1 MMIKVLLISVITSVG
16 FINSL
21 MANEGADAPSV
32 MVGTPPIRDSQAT
45 MKNYRDYPF
54 SGWTFQNMGAPLNV
68 VMVPR
73 GGSINELNLPIK
85 QELGKRIFKDKSGV
99 EMTFEDLF
107 RAHYARGVILI
118 QGNNVLYEK
127 YYDGFGPHKQHIWFS
142 MSKSLA
148 SAALGILID
157 EGKLDINKSP
167 ASYIPELKGSGF
179 ERVTIQN
186 LLDMASS
193 IDFKETYTDM
203 NSDFALKYA
212 VAMNMGWLPGARDAQ
227 PENTEIYG
235 VHDFLSKY
243 IKPNK
248 NLDPGA
254 DFDYNSTNADVIGW
268 LIARI
273 SGQPY
278 EQFISERIWSKLGME
293 HDAYFTVDRAFMP
306 VVTGGMNSTLRDAAR
321 FALMI
326 RDEGE
331 VKNSKIIPSGWI
343 KSAFDVSEKLK
354 LNMNSNS
361 NYGDESWEAYHN
373 MWWILDSAKGE
384 FCATGIHG
392 QVIYINKMKNTVM
405 VWFSNQPGAAAP
417 RNINYQSK
425 LMAAR
430 ALVESL

>member
-1 MMIKVLLISVITSVG
+1 MNKVLLNIVIILCGYS
-16 FINSL
+16 SL
-21 MANEGADAPSV
+21 SYSEPDSQSV
-32 MVGTPPIRDSQAT
+32 MEGTPPTRDSQAT

-54 SGWTFQNMGAPLNV
+54 SGWTFQNMGAPLNI

-73 GGSINELNLPIK
+73 GGDIAELNQPSN
-85 QELGKRIFKDKSGV
+85 QALGKKIFIDKTGA
-99 EMTFEDLF
+99 EMTLEDLF
-107 RAHYARGVILI
+107 KVHFARGMILI
-118 QGNNVLYEK
+118 QDDKVLYEK
-127 YYDGFGPHKQHIWFS
+127 YFDGFGPHKQHIWFS

-148 SAALGILID
+148 SAALGILVEQGKID
-157 EGKLDINKSP
+157 VKKSP
-167 ASYIPELKGSGF
+167 AHYIPELKNSGF

-186 LLDMASS
+186 LLDMATS

-203 NSDFALKYA
+203 TSDFALKYA

-227 PENTEIYG
+227 PESTEIYG

-248 NLDPGA
+248 ELEPGT
-254 DFDYNSTNADVIGW
+254 DFDYNSSNADVIGW
-268 LIARI
+268 LISRV

-278 EQFISERIWSKLGME
+278 EQFISEKIWSKLGME

-326 RDEGE
+326 KNEGK
-331 VKNSKIIPSGWI
+331 VNNKQLIPSAWI
-343 KSAFDVSEKLK
+343 NSALNIDEKLK
-354 LNMNSNS
+354 SHMTTNPK
-361 NYGDESWEAYHN
+361 YGEESWEAYHN
-373 MWWILDSAKGE
+373 MWWILDSEKGE

-392 QVIYINKMKNTVM
+392 QVIYINRSKNTVM

-417 RNINYQSK
+417 KNINYQSK
-425 LMAAR
+425 LNAAR
-430 ALVESL
+430 SLVNSL

>member
-1 MMIKVLLISVITSVG
+1 MSRVLFNIVIILCG
-16 FINSL
+16 YSL
-21 MANEGADAPSV
+21 LSYSEPGSQSV
-32 MVGTPPIRDSQAT
+32 MEGTPPTRDSQAT

-54 SGWTFQNMGAPLNV
+54 SGWTFQNMGAPLNI

-73 GGSINELNLPIK
+73 GGDIAELNQPSN
-85 QELGKRIFKDKSGV
+85 QALGKKIFIDKTGA
-99 EMTFEDLF
+99 EMTLEDLF
-107 RAHYARGVILI
+107 KVHFARGMILI
-118 QGNNVLYEK
+118 QDDKVLYEK
-127 YYDGFGPHKQHIWFS
+127 YFDGFGPHKQHIWFS

-148 SAALGILID
+148 SAALGILVEQGKID
-157 EGKLDINKSP
+157 IKKSP
-167 ASYIPELKGSGF
+167 AHYIPELKNSGF

-186 LLDMASS
+186 LLDMATS

-203 NSDFALKYA
+203 TSDFALKYA

-227 PENTEIYG
+227 PESTEIYG

-248 NLDPGA
+248 ELEPGT
-254 DFDYNSTNADVIGW
+254 DFDYNSSNADVIGW
-268 LIARI
+268 LISRV

-278 EQFISERIWSKLGME
+278 EQFISEQIWSKLGME

-326 RDEGE
+326 KNEGK
-331 VKNSKIIPSGWI
+331 VNNKQLIPSAWI
-343 KSAFDVSEKLK
+343 NSALNIDEKLK
-354 LNMNSNS
+354 SHMTTNPK
-361 NYGDESWEAYHN
+361 YGEESWEAYHN
-373 MWWILDSAKGE
+373 MWWILDSEKGE

-392 QVIYINKMKNTVM
+392 QVIYINRSKNTVM

-417 RNINYQSK
+417 KNINYQSK
-425 LMAAR
+425 LNAAR
-430 ALVESL
+430 SLVNSL

>member
-1 MMIKVLLISVITSVG
+1 MNRVLLNIVIILCGYS
-16 FINSL
+16 SL
-21 MANEGADAPSV
+21 SHSEPDAQSV
-32 MVGTPPIRDSQAT
+32 MEGTPPTRDSQAT

-54 SGWTFQNMGAPLNV
+54 SGWTFQNMGAPLNI

-73 GGSINELNLPIK
+73 GGDIAELNQPSNQL
-85 QELGKRIFKDKSGV
+85 LGKKIFIDKTGA
-99 EMTFEDLF
+99 EMTLEDLF
-107 RAHYARGVILI
+107 KVHFARGMILI
-118 QGNNVLYEK
+118 QDDKVLYEK
-127 YYDGFGPHKQHIWFS
+127 YFDGFGPHKQHIWFS

-148 SAALGILID
+148 SAALGILVEQGKID
-157 EGKLDINKSP
+157 VKKSP
-167 ASYIPELKGSGF
+167 AHYIPELKNSGF

-186 LLDMASS
+186 LLDMATS

-203 NSDFALKYA
+203 TSDFALKYA

-227 PENTEIYG
+227 PESTEIYG

-248 NLDPGA
+248 ELEPGT
-254 DFDYNSTNADVIGW
+254 DFDYNSSNADVIGW
-268 LIARI
+268 LISRV

-278 EQFISERIWSKLGME
+278 ERFISEQIWSKLGME

-326 RDEGE
+326 KNEGK
-331 VKNSKIIPSGWI
+331 VNNKQLIPSAWI
-343 KSAFDVSEKLK
+343 NSALNIDERLKSHMTKNPK
-354 LNMNSNS
+354 
-361 NYGDESWEAYHN
+361 YGEESWQAYHN
-373 MWWILDSAKGE
+373 MWWILDSEKGE

-392 QVIYINKMKNTVM
+392 QVIYINRYKNTVM

-417 RNINYQSK
+417 KNINYQSK
-425 LMAAR
+425 LNAAR
-430 ALVESL
+430 SLVNSL

>member
-1 MMIKVLLISVITSVG
+1 MIRVLLNIVIILCGYS
-16 FINSL
+16 SL
-21 MANEGADAPSV
+21 SHSEPDPQSV
-32 MVGTPPIRDSQAT
+32 MEGTPPTRDSQAT

-54 SGWTFQNMGAPLNV
+54 SGWTFQNMGAPLNI

-73 GGSINELNLPIK
+73 GGDIAELNQPSN
-85 QELGKRIFKDKSGV
+85 QALGKKIFIDKTGA
-99 EMTFEDLF
+99 EMTLEDLF
-107 RAHYARGVILI
+107 KVHFARGMILI
-118 QGNNVLYEK
+118 QDDEVLYEK
-127 YYDGFGPHKQHIWFS
+127 YFDGFGPHKQHIWFS

-148 SAALGILID
+148 SAALGILVEQGKID
-157 EGKLDINKSP
+157 VKKSP
-167 ASYIPELKGSGF
+167 AHYIPELKNSGF

-186 LLDMASS
+186 LLDMATS

-203 NSDFALKYA
+203 TSDFALKYA

-227 PENTEIYG
+227 PESTEIYG

-248 NLDPGA
+248 ELEPGT
-254 DFDYNSTNADVIGW
+254 DFDYNSSNADVIGW
-268 LIARI
+268 LISRV
-273 SGQPY
+273 SGQSY

-326 RDEGE
+326 KNEGK
-331 VKNSKIIPSGWI
+331 VNNKQLIPSAWI
-343 KSAFDVSEKLK
+343 KSALNIDEKLK
-354 LNMNSNS
+354 SHMTTNPK
-361 NYGDESWEAYHN
+361 YGEESWEAYHN
-373 MWWILDSAKGE
+373 MWWILDSEKGE

-392 QVIYINKMKNTVM
+392 QVIYINRSKNTVM

-417 RNINYQSK
+417 KNINYQSK
-425 LMAAR
+425 LNAAR
-430 ALVESL
+430 SLVNSL

>member
-1 MMIKVLLISVITSVG
+1 MNRVLLNIVIILCGYS
-16 FINSL
+16 SL
-21 MANEGADAPSV
+21 SYSEPDSQSV
-32 MVGTPPIRDSQAT
+32 MEGTPPTRDSQAT

-54 SGWTFQNMGAPLNV
+54 SGWTFQNMGAPLNI

-73 GGSINELNLPIK
+73 GGDIAELNQPSN
-85 QELGKRIFKDKSGV
+85 QALGKKIFIDKTGA
-99 EMTFEDLF
+99 EMTLEDLF
-107 RAHYARGVILI
+107 KVHFARGMILI
-118 QGNNVLYEK
+118 QDDKVLYEK
-127 YYDGFGPHKQHIWFS
+127 YFDGFGPHKQHIWFS

-148 SAALGILID
+148 SAALGILVEQGKID
-157 EGKLDINKSP
+157 IKKSP
-167 ASYIPELKGSGF
+167 AHYIPELKNSGF

-186 LLDMASS
+186 LLDMATS

-203 NSDFALKYA
+203 TSDFALKYA

-227 PENTEIYG
+227 PESTEIYG

-248 NLDPGA
+248 ELEPGT
-254 DFDYNSTNADVIGW
+254 DFDYNSSNADVIGW
-268 LIARI
+268 LISRV

-278 EQFISERIWSKLGME
+278 ERFISEQIWSKLGME

-326 RDEGE
+326 KNEGK
-331 VKNSKIIPSGWI
+331 VNNKQLIPSAWI
-343 KSAFDVSEKLK
+343 NSALNIDEKLK
-354 LNMNSNS
+354 SHMTANSK
-361 NYGDESWEAYHN
+361 YGEESWEAYHN
-373 MWWILDSAKGE
+373 MWWILDGEKGE

-392 QVIYINKMKNTVM
+392 QVIYINRSKNTVM

-417 RNINYQSK
+417 KNINYQSK
-425 LMAAR
+425 LNAAR
-430 ALVESL
+430 SLVNSL

>member
-1 MMIKVLLISVITSVG
+1 MNRVLLNIVIILCGYS
-16 FINSL
+16 SL
-21 MANEGADAPSV
+21 SYSEPDFQSV
-32 MVGTPPIRDSQAT
+32 MEGTPPTRDSQAT

-54 SGWTFQNMGAPLNV
+54 SGWTFQNMGAPLNI

-73 GGSINELNLPIK
+73 GGDIAELSQPSN
-85 QELGKRIFKDKSGV
+85 QALGKKIFKDKTGAK
-99 EMTFEDLF
+99 MTLEDLF
-107 RAHYARGVILI
+107 KVHFARGVILI
-118 QGNNVLYEK
+118 QDNKVLYEK
-127 YYDGFGPHKQHIWFS
+127 YFDGFGPHKQHIWFS

-148 SAALGILID
+148 SAALGILVEQGKID
-157 EGKLDINKSP
+157 VKKSP
-167 ASYIPELKGSGF
+167 AHYIPELKNSGF

-186 LLDMASS
+186 LLDMATS

-203 NSDFALKYA
+203 TSDFALKYA

-227 PENTEIYG
+227 PESTEIYG

-248 NLDPGA
+248 ELEPGT
-254 DFDYNSTNADVIGW
+254 DFDYNSSNADVIGW
-268 LIARI
+268 LISRV

-278 EQFISERIWSKLGME
+278 EQFISEKIWSKLGME

-326 RDEGE
+326 KNEGK
-331 VKNSKIIPSGWI
+331 VNNKQLIPSAWI
-343 KSAFDVSEKLK
+343 NSALNIDEKLK
-354 LNMNSNS
+354 SHMTTNPK
-361 NYGDESWEAYHN
+361 YGEESWEAYHN
-373 MWWILDSAKGE
+373 MWWILDGEKGE

-392 QVIYINKMKNTVM
+392 QVIYINRSKNTVM

-417 RNINYQSK
+417 KNINYQSK
-425 LMAAR
+425 LNAAR
-430 ALVESL
+430 SLVNSL

>member
-1 MMIKVLLISVITSVG
+1 MIRVLLNIVIILCGYS
-16 FINSL
+16 SL
-21 MANEGADAPSV
+21 SHSEPDSQSV
-32 MVGTPPIRDSQAT
+32 MEGTPPTRDSQAT

-73 GGSINELNLPIK
+73 GGDIAELNQPSN
-85 QELGKRIFKDKSGV
+85 QALGKKIFIDKTGA
-99 EMTFEDLF
+99 EMTLEDLF
-107 RAHYARGVILI
+107 KVHFARGMILI
-118 QGNNVLYEK
+118 QDDKVLYEK
-127 YYDGFGPHKQHIWFS
+127 YFDGFGPHKQHIWFS

-148 SAALGILID
+148 SAALGILVEQGKID
-157 EGKLDINKSP
+157 VKKSP
-167 ASYIPELKGSGF
+167 AHYIPELKNSGF

-186 LLDMASS
+186 LLDMATS

-203 NSDFALKYA
+203 TSDFALKYA

-227 PENTEIYG
+227 PESTEIYG

-243 IKPNK
+243 VKPNK
-248 NLDPGA
+248 EIEPGT
-254 DFDYNSTNADVIGW
+254 DFDYNSSNADVIGW
-268 LIARI
+268 LISRV

-278 EQFISERIWSKLGME
+278 EQFISEKIWSKLGME

-326 RDEGE
+326 KNEGK
-331 VKNSKIIPSGWI
+331 VNNKQLIPSAWI
-343 KSAFDVSEKLK
+343 NSALNIDEKLK
-354 LNMNSNS
+354 SHMTTNPK
-361 NYGDESWEAYHN
+361 YGEESWEAYHN
-373 MWWILDSAKGE
+373 MWWILDSEKGE

-392 QVIYINKMKNTVM
+392 QVIYINRSKNTVM

-417 RNINYQSK
+417 KNINYQSK
-425 LMAAR
+425 LNAAR
-430 ALVESL
+430 SLVNSL

>member
-1 MMIKVLLISVITSVG
+1 MNRVLLNIVIILCGYS
-16 FINSL
+16 SL
-21 MANEGADAPSV
+21 SYSEPDSQSV
-32 MVGTPPIRDSQAT
+32 MEGTPPTRDSQAT

-73 GGSINELNLPIK
+73 GGDIAELNQPSN
-85 QELGKRIFKDKSGV
+85 QALGKKIFIDKTGA
-99 EMTFEDLF
+99 EMTLEDLF
-107 RAHYARGVILI
+107 KVHFARGMILI
-118 QGNNVLYEK
+118 QDDKVLYEK
-127 YYDGFGPHKQHIWFS
+127 YFDGFGPHKQHIWFS

-148 SAALGILID
+148 SAALGILVEQGKID
-157 EGKLDINKSP
+157 VKKSP
-167 ASYIPELKGSGF
+167 AHYIPELKNSGF

-186 LLDMASS
+186 LLDMATS

-203 NSDFALKYA
+203 TSDFALKYA

-227 PENTEIYG
+227 PESTEIYG

-243 IKPNK
+243 VKPNK
-248 NLDPGA
+248 ELEPGT
-254 DFDYNSTNADVIGW
+254 DFDYNSSNADVIGW
-268 LIARI
+268 LISRV

-278 EQFISERIWSKLGME
+278 EQFISEQIWSKLGME

-326 RDEGE
+326 KNEGK
-331 VKNSKIIPSGWI
+331 VNNKQLIPSAWI
-343 KSAFDVSEKLK
+343 NSALNIDEKLK
-354 LNMNSNS
+354 SHMTTNPK
-361 NYGDESWEAYHN
+361 YGEESWEAYHN
-373 MWWILDSAKGE
+373 MWWILDGEKGE

-392 QVIYINKMKNTVM
+392 QVIYINRSKNTVM

-417 RNINYQSK
+417 KNINYQSK
-425 LMAAR
+425 LNAAR
-430 ALVESL
+430 SLVNSL

>member
-1 MMIKVLLISVITSVG
+1 MNRVLLNIVIILCGYS
-16 FINSL
+16 SL
-21 MANEGADAPSV
+21 SYSEPDSQSV
-32 MVGTPPIRDSQAT
+32 MEGTPPTRDSQAT

-54 SGWTFQNMGAPLNV
+54 SGWTFQNMGAPLNI

-73 GGSINELNLPIK
+73 GGDIAELNQPSN
-85 QELGKRIFKDKSGV
+85 QALGKKIFIDKTGA
-99 EMTFEDLF
+99 EMTLEDLF
-107 RAHYARGVILI
+107 KVHFARGMILI
-118 QGNNVLYEK
+118 QDDKVLYEK
-127 YYDGFGPHKQHIWFS
+127 YFDGFGPHKQHIWFS

-148 SAALGILID
+148 SAALGILVEQGKID
-157 EGKLDINKSP
+157 VKKSP
-167 ASYIPELKGSGF
+167 AHYIPELKNSGF

-186 LLDMASS
+186 LLDMATS

-203 NSDFALKYA
+203 TSDFALKYA

-227 PENTEIYG
+227 PESTEIYG

-248 NLDPGA
+248 ELEPGT
-254 DFDYNSTNADVIGW
+254 DFDYNSSNADVIGW
-268 LIARI
+268 LISRV

-278 EQFISERIWSKLGME
+278 EQFISEQIWSKLGME

-326 RDEGE
+326 KNEGK
-331 VKNSKIIPSGWI
+331 VNNKQLIPSAWI
-343 KSAFDVSEKLK
+343 NSALNIDEKLK
-354 LNMNSNS
+354 SHMTTNPK
-361 NYGDESWEAYHN
+361 YGEESWEAYHN
-373 MWWILDSAKGE
+373 MWWILDSEKGE

-392 QVIYINKMKNTVM
+392 QVIYINRSKNTVM

-417 RNINYQSK
+417 KNINYQSK
-425 LMAAR
+425 LNAAR
-430 ALVESL
+430 SLVNSL

>member
-1 MMIKVLLISVITSVG
+1 MNRVLLNIVIILCGYS
-16 FINSL
+16 SL
-21 MANEGADAPSV
+21 SHSEPDSQSV
-32 MVGTPPIRDSQAT
+32 MEGTPPTRDSQAT

-54 SGWTFQNMGAPLNV
+54 SGWTFQNMGAPLNI

-73 GGSINELNLPIK
+73 GGDIAELNQPSN
-85 QELGKRIFKDKSGV
+85 QTLGKKIFIDKTGA
-99 EMTFEDLF
+99 EMTLEDLF
-107 RAHYARGVILI
+107 KVHFARGMILI
-118 QGNNVLYEK
+118 QDDKVLYEK
-127 YYDGFGPHKQHIWFS
+127 YFDGFGPHKQHIWFS

-148 SAALGILID
+148 SAALGILVEQGKID
-157 EGKLDINKSP
+157 VKKSP
-167 ASYIPELKGSGF
+167 AHYIPELKNSGF

-186 LLDMASS
+186 LLDMATS

-203 NSDFALKYA
+203 TSDFALKYA

-227 PENTEIYG
+227 PESTEIYG

-248 NLDPGA
+248 ELEPGT
-254 DFDYNSTNADVIGW
+254 DFDYNSSNADVIGW
-268 LIARI
+268 LISRV

-278 EQFISERIWSKLGME
+278 EQFISEQIWSQLGME

-326 RDEGE
+326 KNEGKVNNE
-331 VKNSKIIPSGWI
+331 QLIPSAWI
-343 KSAFDVSEKLK
+343 NSALNIDEKLK
-354 LNMNSNS
+354 SHMTTNPK
-361 NYGDESWEAYHN
+361 YGEESWEAYHN
-373 MWWILDSAKGE
+373 MWWILDSEKGE

-392 QVIYINKMKNTVM
+392 QVIYINRSKNTVM

-417 RNINYQSK
+417 KNINYQSK
-425 LMAAR
+425 LNAAR
-430 ALVESL
+430 SLVNSL

>member
-1 MMIKVLLISVITSVG
+1 MNRVLLNIVIILCGYS
-16 FINSL
+16 SL
-21 MANEGADAPSV
+21 SHSEPDSQSV
-32 MVGTPPIRDSQAT
+32 MEGTPPTRDSQAT

-73 GGSINELNLPIK
+73 GGDIAELNQPSN
-85 QELGKRIFKDKSGV
+85 QALGKKIFIDKTGA
-99 EMTFEDLF
+99 EMTLEDLF
-107 RAHYARGVILI
+107 KVHFARGMILI
-118 QGNNVLYEK
+118 QDDKVLYEK
-127 YYDGFGPHKQHIWFS
+127 YFDGFGPHKQHIWFS

-148 SAALGILID
+148 SAALGILVEQGKID
-157 EGKLDINKSP
+157 VKKSP
-167 ASYIPELKGSGF
+167 AHYIPELKNSGF

-186 LLDMASS
+186 LLDMATS

-203 NSDFALKYA
+203 TSDFALKYA

-227 PENTEIYG
+227 PESTEIYG

-248 NLDPGA
+248 ELEPGT
-254 DFDYNSTNADVIGW
+254 DFDYNSSNADVIGW
-268 LIARI
+268 LISRV

-278 EQFISERIWSKLGME
+278 EQFISEQIWSKLGME
-293 HDAYFTVDRAFMP
+293 HDAYFAVDRAFMP

-326 RDEGE
+326 RDEGR
-331 VKNSKIIPSGWI
+331 VKNKQLIPSEWI
-343 KSAFDVSEKLK
+343 NSALNIDEKLK
-354 LNMNSNS
+354 SYMTANPK
-361 NYGDESWEAYHN
+361 YGEESWEAYHN
-373 MWWILDSAKGE
+373 MWWILDSEKGE

-392 QVIYINKMKNTVM
+392 QVIYINRSKNTVM

-417 RNINYQSK
+417 KNINYQSK
-425 LMAAR
+425 LNAAR
-430 ALVESL
+430 SLVNSL

>member
-1 MMIKVLLISVITSVG
+1 MNRVLLNIVIILCGYS
-16 FINSL
+16 SL
-21 MANEGADAPSV
+21 SHSEPDSQSV
-32 MVGTPPIRDSQAT
+32 MEGTPPTRDSQAT

-73 GGSINELNLPIK
+73 GGDITELNQPSN
-85 QELGKRIFKDKSGV
+85 QALGKKMFIDKTGA
-99 EMTFEDLF
+99 EMTLEDLF
-107 RAHYARGVILI
+107 KVHFARGMILI
-118 QGNNVLYEK
+118 QDDKVLYEK
-127 YYDGFGPHKQHIWFS
+127 YFDGFGPHKQHIWFS

-148 SAALGILID
+148 SAALGILVEQGKID
-157 EGKLDINKSP
+157 IKKSP
-167 ASYIPELKGSGF
+167 AHYIPELKNSGF

-186 LLDMASS
+186 LLDMATS

-203 NSDFALKYA
+203 TSDFALKYA

-227 PENTEIYG
+227 PESTEIYG

-248 NLDPGA
+248 ELEPGT
-254 DFDYNSTNADVIGW
+254 DFDYNSSNADVIGW
-268 LIARI
+268 LISRV

-278 EQFISERIWSKLGME
+278 ERFISEQIWSKLGME

-326 RDEGE
+326 RDEGR
-331 VKNSKIIPSGWI
+331 VKNKQLIPSEWI
-343 KSAFDVSEKLK
+343 NSALNIDEKLK
-354 LNMNSNS
+354 SHMTANPK
-361 NYGDESWEAYHN
+361 YGEESWEAYHN
-373 MWWILDSAKGE
+373 MWWILDSEKGE

-392 QVIYINKMKNTVM
+392 QVIYINRSKNTVM

-417 RNINYQSK
+417 KNINYQSK
-425 LMAAR
+425 LNAAR
-430 ALVESL
+430 SLVNSL

>member
-1 MMIKVLLISVITSVG
+1 MNRVLLNIVIILCGYS
-16 FINSL
+16 SL
-21 MANEGADAPSV
+21 SYSEPDSQSV
-32 MVGTPPIRDSQAT
+32 MEGTPPTRDSQAT

-54 SGWTFQNMGAPLNV
+54 SGWTFQNMGAPLNI

-73 GGSINELNLPIK
+73 GGDIAELNQPSN
-85 QELGKRIFKDKSGV
+85 QALGKKIFIDKTGA
-99 EMTFEDLF
+99 EMTLEDLF
-107 RAHYARGVILI
+107 KVHFARGMILI
-118 QGNNVLYEK
+118 QDDKVLYEK
-127 YYDGFGPHKQHIWFS
+127 YFDGFGPHKQHIWFS

-148 SAALGILID
+148 SAALGILVEQGKID
-157 EGKLDINKSP
+157 IKKSP
-167 ASYIPELKGSGF
+167 AHYIPELKNSGF

-186 LLDMASS
+186 LLDMATS

-203 NSDFALKYA
+203 TSDFALKYA

-227 PENTEIYG
+227 PESTEIYG

-248 NLDPGA
+248 ELEPGT
-254 DFDYNSTNADVIGW
+254 DFDYNSSNADVIGW
-268 LIARI
+268 LISRV

-278 EQFISERIWSKLGME
+278 EQFISEQIWSKLGME

-326 RDEGE
+326 KNEGK
-331 VKNSKIIPSGWI
+331 VNNKQLIPSAWI
-343 KSAFDVSEKLK
+343 NSALNIDEKLK
-354 LNMNSNS
+354 SHMTANPK
-361 NYGDESWEAYHN
+361 YGEESWEAYHN
-373 MWWILDSAKGE
+373 MWWILDSEKGE

-392 QVIYINKMKNTVM
+392 QVIYINRSKNTVM

-417 RNINYQSK
+417 KNINYQSK
-425 LMAAR
+425 LNAAR
-430 ALVESL
+430 SLVNSL